1 MANTK
6 LFAFRIPNDLMVELK
21 RVANHED
28 RTVSNLLNRIVRLY
42 LTSYA
47 AQNARE
53 RVMAETEGE

>member
-28 RTVSNLLNRIVRLY
+28 RTVSNLLNRIIRLY

-53 RVMAETEGE
+53 RVLTETEE

>member
-28 RTVSNLLNRIVRLY
+28 RTVSNL
-42 LTSYA
+42 TSQTHSQVGA
-47 AQNARE
+47 
-53 RVMAETEGE
+53 T